1 MKLSVGDKIR
11 IHVDVEEMQNDL
23 LEMVDGQEAVIT
35 EIYQNSYE
43 PDVDR
48 IEVEL
53 VNPVEFH
60 GQSLVVVPGLYMDNI
75 EKIEKIQESKKT
87 DKRYLRRFVGTFANY

>member
-1 MKLSVGDKIR
+1 
-11 IHVDVEEMQNDL
+11 
-23 LEMVDGQEAVIT
+23 MVDGQEAVIT

-75 EKIEKIQESKKT
+75 EKIKKLEESKKT
-87 DKRYLRRFVGTFANY
+87 GKRYLSRFVGTFANY

>member
-75 EKIEKIQESKKT
+75 EKIEIYSSSV
-87 DKRYLRRFVGTFANY
+87 RVL

>member
-23 LEMVDGQEAVIT
+23 LEMVDGQEAVVT

-60 GQSLVVVPGLYMDNI
+60 GQNLVVVPGLYMDNI

-87 DKRYLRRFVGTFANY
+87 SNRYLRRFVGTFANY

>member
-11 IHVDVEEMQNDL
+11 IHVDVEELQNDL

-60 GQSLVVVPGLYMDNI
+60 GQSLVVVPGLYIDNI
-75 EKIEKIQESKKT
+75 EKIEKLEESKKT
-87 DKRYLRRFVGTFANY
+87 GKRYLSRFVGTFANY

>member
-11 IHVDVEEMQNDL
+11 IHVDVEELQNDL

-75 EKIEKIQESKKT
+75 EKIEGLQESKKT
-87 DKRYLRRFVGTFANY
+87 AKRYLSRFVGTFANY

>member
-60 GQSLVVVPGLYMDNI
+60 GQNLVVVPGLYIDNI
-75 EKIEKIQESKKT
+75 EKIEKLQESKKIG
-87 DKRYLRRFVGTFANY
+87 KRYLSRFVGTFANY

>member
-60 GQSLVVVPGLYMDNI
+60 GQNLVVVPGLYIDNI
-75 EKIEKIQESKKT
+75 EKIEELQESKKT
-87 DKRYLRRFVGTFANY
+87 GKRYLRRFVGTFANY

>member
-43 PDVDR
+43 PEVDR

-87 DKRYLRRFVGTFANY
+87 DMRYLRKFVGTFANY

>member
-60 GQSLVVVPGLYMDNI
+60 GQNLVVVPGLYIDNI
-75 EKIEKIQESKKT
+75 EKIEDLQESRKT
-87 DKRYLRRFVGTFANY
+87 GKRYLSRFVGTFANY

>member
-23 LEMVDGQEAVIT
+23 LEMVDGQEAIVT

-60 GQSLVVVPGLYMDNI
+60 GQNLVVVPGLYMDNI

-87 DKRYLRRFVGTFANY
+87 SNRYLRRFVGTFANY

>member
-11 IHVDVEEMQNDL
+11 IIVDVEEMQNDL

-53 VNPVEFH
+53 VHPIEFH
-60 GQSLVVVPGLYMDNI
+60 GQRLVVVPGLYMDNI
-75 EKIEKIQESKKT
+75 EKLEDLRESIKLSRK
-87 DKRYLRRFVGTFANY
+87 YLRSFIGTFANY

>member
-11 IHVDVEEMQNDL
+11 IHVDVEELQNDL

-43 PDVDR
+43 PEVDR

-60 GQSLVVVPGLYMDNI
+60 GQSLTAVPGLYMDNI
-75 EKIEKIQESKKT
+75 KKIEKLEESKKT
-87 DKRYLRRFVGTFANY
+87 GKRYLSRSVGTFANY